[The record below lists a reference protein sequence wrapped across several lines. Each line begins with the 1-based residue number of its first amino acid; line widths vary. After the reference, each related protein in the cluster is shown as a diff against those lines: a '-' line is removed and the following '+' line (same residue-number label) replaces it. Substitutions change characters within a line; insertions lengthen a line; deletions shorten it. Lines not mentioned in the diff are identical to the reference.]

1 MSVPAGAIAE
11 RRLIERLMRAR
22 AFSVA
27 DAQPLADLRRIE
39 RHRLPAL
46 IRAGVIREDAPG
58 CYHLDGP
65 ALADWLNS
73 RRRRMAIAIA
83 AVLLITG
90 AFVVM
95 MQKVAF

>member
-22 AFSVA
+22 AFSAA
-27 DAQPLADLRRIE
+27 DAQGLADLRRIE
-39 RHRLPAL
+39 RHRLPRL

-58 CYHLDGP
+58 RYHLDGP

-73 RRRRMAIAIA
+73 RRRRMAIALT

-90 AFVVM
+90 AFVFM